1 MKFMR
6 KLYDWVLHWAETP
19 YGPAALIVLSFA
31 EASFF
36 PIPPDVLLIALALGS
51 RKKSLIFALYC
62 SLSSVAG
69 AIFGYGIGQF
79 LWWSEANQFSSV
91 ANFFFNNIPGFTTDV
106 FYQIQGMYE
115 EWNFWII
122 FTAGFTPIPFKVF
135 TISAGAFDI
144 NFVMF
149 LIAGLVSRSAR
160 FFLVG
165 WLIYKFGEP
174 IRSFIDKYFNWL
186 ALAFTILLI
195 GGFYIIKYLI

>member
-1 MKFMR
+1 MR
-6 KLYDWVLHWAETP
+6 KLYDWVLHWAATP
-19 YGPAALIVLSFA
+19 YGPAALIILSFA

-36 PIPPDVLLIALALGS
+36 PIPPDVLLIALALGA

-62 SLSSVAG
+62 SLASVAG

-79 LWWSEANQFSSV
+79 LWWSEASQFSSV

-106 FYQIQGMYE
+106 FYNIKGMYE

-144 NFVMF
+144 NFIMF

-174 IRSFIDKYFNWL
+174 IRGFIDKYFNWL
-186 ALAFTILLI
+186 AIGFTILLI

>member
-1 MKFMR
+1 MKLMR

-19 YGPAALIVLSFA
+19 YGPAALMVLSFA

-36 PIPPDVLLIALALGS
+36 PIPPDVLLIALALGA
-51 RKKSLIFALYC
+51 RKKSLLFALYC
-62 SLSSVAG
+62 SLASVGG

-79 LWWSEANQFSSV
+79 LWWGEAGQFSNI

-106 FYQIQGMYE
+106 FYSIQSMYE

-144 NFVMF
+144 NFIMF
-149 LIAGLVSRSAR
+149 LVAGLVSRSAR

-186 ALAFTILLI
+186 AIGFTILLI
-195 GGFYIIKYLI
+195 GGFYVIKYLI

>member
-1 MKFMR
+1 MKLMR

-19 YGPAALIVLSFA
+19 YGPAALIILSFA

-36 PIPPDVLLIALALGS
+36 PIPPDVLLIALALGA
-51 RKKSLIFALYC
+51 RKNSLLFALYC
-62 SLSSVAG
+62 SLASVAG
-69 AIFGYGIGQF
+69 AIFGYGIGHF
-79 LWWSEANQFSSV
+79 LWWGEGGQFSNI

-106 FYQIQGMYE
+106 FYNIKDMYE

-149 LIAGLVSRSAR
+149 MIAGLVSRSAR

-186 ALAFTILLI
+186 AIGFTILLV

>member
-1 MKFMR
+1 MKLIR

-36 PIPPDVLLIALALGS
+36 PIPPDVLLIALALGA
-51 RKKSLIFALYC
+51 RKKSLLFALYC
-62 SLSSVAG
+62 SLASVGG

-79 LWWSEANQFSSV
+79 LWWGETGQFSSI

-106 FYQIQGMYE
+106 FYNIQGMYE

-186 ALAFTILLI
+186 AIGFTVLLV
-195 GGFYIIKYLI
+195 GGFYIIKYII